1 MSRRKN
7 RKLSEEDLKEVEEFI
22 YRKNEEEEILFGKIK
37 DKMKLLLASLSFT
50 ALLQR

>member
-22 YRKNEEEEILFGKIK
+22 YRKNEEEEKF
-37 DKMKLLLASLSFT
+37 LSSMFVNVKCKNEN
-50 ALLQR
+50 QKN